1 MKPIGILG
9 GTFDPV
15 HHGHL
20 RLALELYDALDL
32 AEVRFIPLRTAP
44 HREAPLAGRDLR
56 CAMLEAAIKDEAGL
70 CVDDREL
77 SREGPSYTVDTLTS
91 LREEL
96 SDTPLCLIMG
106 MDAFRTLASWH
117 DWTRLPELAHIV
129 VVGRPGAHLTGDV
142 ELQKLLAERSVEDP
156 SALHDQSAGHVF
168 LAAIPMLDITA
179 SGIRAMIA
187 SGRSPCFLL
196 PSSVL
201 VLIHQHGL
209 YADS

>member
-77 SREGPSYTVDTLTS
+77 SREGPSYTINTLTS

-96 SDTPLCLIMG
+96 SNTPLCLIMG
-106 MDAFRTLASWH
+106 MDAFRTLTSWH

-129 VVGRPGAHLTGDV
+129 VVDRPGARLTGDV
-142 ELQKLLAERSVEDP
+142 ELEKLLAERSVEDP
-156 SALHDQSAGHVF
+156 SALHDQPAGHVF
-168 LAAIPMLDITA
+168 LAAIPMLNITA

-187 SGRSPCFLL
+187 SGRSPRFLL